1 MLTNVLQTAEFN
13 QGQLPSNLAVTGVA
27 GNQNINVTMTT
38 PSFSAASWTF
48 TDWESFDKVGIAGT
62 AGANTITGSS
72 QNDFITGLGG
82 ADNMN
87 GAEGGDTY
95 QFLTG
100 DLVSGEVIAD
110 TGSSGTDTLKIFADI
125 NFHASHDH
133 YQYRRGSNV
142 ASPNDSS
149 FATRRQPSRAQNS
162 DAARSTGSMT

>member
-125 NFHASHDH
+125 NFTQATTIANIVGVPTWRA
-133 YQYRRGSNV
+133 QTIARWRRGAN
-142 ASPNDSS
+142 PRE
-149 FATRRQPSRAQNS
+149 RRTPTPRA
-162 DAARSTGSMT
+162 RLVP